1 VLHQF
6 LTANREELIR
16 RCRSKVSNRAS
27 PPVTSS
33 ELEYGVPLFLEQL
46 VEALRGEQANSAA
59 GHTVIYGHWNTTPDA
74 VESSRT
80 AALHGEELLARGY
93 TVDQVV
99 HGYGDVCQAI
109 TELASERHVPLTLDE
124 FRTLSRLLDNAMADA
139 VAAFGRHRELVKAWG
154 ARAVRE
160 RVAARTQE
168 QRRLLDAALRAF
180 DAHDLGD
187 ISLTGATQSVL
198 EDSLRKLRA
207 LQELPLA
214 QRLPAA

>member
-1 VLHQF
+1 VLHDF
-6 LTANREELIR
+6 LTANQEELVE
-16 RCRSKVSNRAS
+16 RCREKMRGRSALAATL
-27 PPVTSS
+27 PA
-33 ELEYGVPLFLEQL
+33 LEHGVPLFLRQL
-46 VEALRGEQANSAA
+46 VEVLRCEAA
-59 GHTVIYGHWNTTPDA
+59 SPAPEGKLNAGFPA
-74 VESSRT
+74 AFAAECSRT
-80 AALHGEELLARGY
+80 AALHGKAMLKQGY
-93 TVDQVV
+93 AASLVI
-99 HGYGDVCQAI
+99 HAYGDVCQAI